1 MDYTVRFKC
10 RVIPALKPADWPDE
24 VVHEAYYSTTDDATL
39 KKFVDTQ
46 ILIFRQQ
53 GGVTYMREARFAHAE
68 DSATL
73 DLRVFIPLHMVASIE
88 TSSKPVVGGMPNL
101 DDEDLLFQ

>member
-1 MDYTVRFKC
+1 
-10 RVIPALKPADWPDE
+10 
-24 VVHEAYYSTTDDATL
+24 
-39 KKFVDTQ
+39 
-46 ILIFRQQ
+46 
-53 GGVTYMREARFAHAE
+53 MREARFAHAE